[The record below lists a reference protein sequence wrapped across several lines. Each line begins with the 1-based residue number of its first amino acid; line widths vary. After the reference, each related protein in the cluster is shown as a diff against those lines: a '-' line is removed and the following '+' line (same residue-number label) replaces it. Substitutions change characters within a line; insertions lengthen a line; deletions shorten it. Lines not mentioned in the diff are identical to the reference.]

1 MEVTLN
7 LPDNIYQNFAKL
19 AKKTSRQISEI
30 IVEKIQSDYWT
41 DDLEFEQN
49 ISKLSDIEILEL
61 ANLKLSKQQDKRLS
75 QLLENQR
82 ESRIT
87 TSEKIELEGLMGLY
101 RMGNLRKAQSC
112 LEAVRRG
119 LIKTPADLK

>member
-7 LPDNIYQNFAKL
+7 LPDNIYRSFEQL
-19 AKKTSRQISEI
+19 AEKTSQPIGEVI
-30 IVEKIQSDYWT
+30 AEKIQTNYWA
-41 DDLEFEQN
+41 DDAEFERN
-49 ISKLSDIEILEL
+49 IFNLSDKDVLEL
-61 ANLKLSKQQDKRLS
+61 ANLKFSKQQDKRMS

-87 TSEKIELEGLMGLY
+87 TSEKIELEDLMGLY
-101 RMGNLRKAQSC
+101 RMGNLRKSQGC

>member
-1 MEVTLN
+1 MEVTVN
-7 LPDNIYQNFAKL
+7 LSENIYQSFKQL
-19 AKKTSRQISEI
+19 AEKTSQPIDEVI
-30 IVEKIQSDYWT
+30 AEKIQTDYRA
-41 DDLEFEQN
+41 ENVNAEESIVN
-49 ISKLSDIEILEL
+49 LSDAEVLEL
-61 ANLKLSKQQDKRLS
+61 ANLKLSKQQDRRLS

-87 TSEKIELEGLMGLY
+87 TSEKIELDGLMGLY
-101 RMGNLRKAQSC
+101 RMGTLRKAQGC

>member
-7 LPDNIYQNFAKL
+7 LPDNIYQSFERL
-19 AKKTSRQISEI
+19 AEKTSQPIGEVIS
-30 IVEKIQSDYWT
+30 EKIQTDYWS
-41 DDLEFEQN
+41 DDLESEKN
-49 ISKLSDIEILEL
+49 ISNLSDSEVLEL

-82 ESRIT
+82 ESQIT
-87 TSEKIELEGLMGLY
+87 TNEKIELEGLMALY
-101 RMGNLRKAQSC
+101 RMGNLRKAQGC

>member
-1 MEVTLN
+1 MEITLN
-7 LPDNIYQNFAKL
+7 LPETTYQNFLNL
-19 AKKTSRQISEI
+19 AKKSSRQIGDVI
-30 IVEKIQSDYWT
+30 LEKIQSDYWT
-41 DDLEFEQN
+41 NDQEFEQN
-49 ISKLSDIEILEL
+49 ISKLSDIEVLEL

-82 ESRIT
+82 ETRIS
-87 TSEKIELEGLMGLY
+87 TSEKIELEGLMVLY
-101 RMGNLRKAQSC
+101 RMGNTRKAQGC

>member
-1 MEVTLN
+1 MEITLN
-7 LPDNIYQNFAKL
+7 LPENTYKNFLNL
-19 AKKTSRQISEI
+19 AKKTSRQISDVI
-30 IVEKIQSDYWT
+30 IEKIQSDYWT
-41 DDLEFEQN
+41 NDQEFEQN
-49 ISKLSDIEILEL
+49 ISKLSDTEVLEL

-82 ESRIT
+82 ENHIS

-101 RMGNLRKAQSC
+101 RMGNLRKAQGS
-112 LEAVRRG
+112 LEAIKRG

>member
-7 LPDNIYQNFAKL
+7 LPDNIYRSFKQL
-19 AKKTSRQISEI
+19 AEKTSQPIDEV
-30 IVEKIQSDYWT
+30 IVEKIQTDYWVN
-41 DDLEFEQN
+41 DAEFERN
-49 ISKLSDIEILEL
+49 ISNLSDEDVLEL
-61 ANLKLSKQQDKRLS
+61 ANLKLSKQQDKRMS
-75 QLLENQR
+75 QLLENQQ
-82 ESRIT
+82 ESRVT

-101 RMGNLRKAQSC
+101 RMGNLRKAQGC